1 MELTEFVNRERLWP
15 EDILDIISAVGR
27 NKDVIIVKNDG
38 IRDDNQYTV
47 IIISSKNPEIS
58 FRCDN
63 NSLQVAIKEV
73 LNKYIKES

>member
-1 MELTEFVNRERLWP
+1 MELTELVSREKLSP

-38 IRDDNQYTV
+38 IRNDNQYTV

-58 FRCDN
+58 FRCDHS
-63 NSLQVAIKEV
+63 SLEVAIKEV
-73 LNKYIKES
+73 LYKYIKEG